1 MKARSL
7 TMDDKCQQCVVCQ
20 CTHYEPGSPM
30 GYDNNIFVNFGFSKT
45 FLAQIHPETSYFH
58 MLCPKSFSFVIDCM
72 IYMPKVA
79 LKSSFL
85 SFELILL
92 SKKPEARSK

>member
-1 MKARSL
+1 MLGFKVDNDSIWQKL
-7 TMDDKCQQCVVCQ
+7 
-20 CTHYEPGSPM
+20 HYEPGSPI
-30 GYDNNIFVNFGFSKT
+30 GYDNNIFVNFGFSKK
-45 FLAQIHPETSYFH
+45 FLAQIHPETSYLH